1 MPPPS
6 PKKALSLELVQT
18 LRSSQ
23 VRRRPILTNLVIKTA
38 DELGDND
45 VEARAGARR
54 LARETPVLRAV
65 LRLFAD
71 SGGPVS
77 VAAVAESLAGA
88 QPEAIAKTLATLSD
102 EDLLILRGDR
112 IELAYPFSTAPTPFV
127 VRRAD
132 GRERFTCCAIDALGL
147 APMLNED
154 VEITA
159 RCHHCS
165 TPLRFTVG
173 PEGPSP
179 DAHDI
184 MVWVTRLKPDD
195 GRAGAV
201 L

>member
-1 MPPPS
+1 M
-6 PKKALSLELVQT
+6 A
-18 LRSSQ
+18 
-23 VRRRPILTNLVIKTA
+23 NLVIKTA
-38 DELGDND
+38 DELADND

-54 LARETPVLRAV
+54 VARETPVLRAV

-154 VEITA
+154 VEITS

-165 TPLRFTVG
+165 ESLRFTVG
-173 PEGPSP
+173 PERPSP

-184 MVWVTRLKPDD
+184 MVWVTRLRPDD
-195 GRAGAV
+195 GRACAV

>member
-1 MPPPS
+1 M
-6 PKKALSLELVQT
+6 A
-18 LRSSQ
+18 
-23 VRRRPILTNLVIKTA
+23 NLVIKTA

-54 LARETPVLRAV
+54 AARDTPVLRAV

-88 QPEAIAKTLATLSD
+88 EPEAIARTLAALSD
-102 EDLLILRGDR
+102 NDLLILRGDS

-132 GRERFTCCAIDALGL
+132 GHERFTCCAVDALGI

-154 VEITA
+154 VEITT
-159 RCHHCS
+159 RCHHCNA
-165 TPLRFTVG
+165 PLRFSVR
-173 PEGPSP
+173 PDGPSA
-179 DAHDI
+179 DAHDV
-184 MVWVTRLKPDD
+184 MMWVTRLKPDD
-195 GRAGAV
+195 GRACAV

>member
-1 MPPPS
+1 L
-6 PKKALSLELVQT
+6 A
-18 LRSSQ
+18 
-23 VRRRPILTNLVIKTA
+23 NLVIKTA

-54 LARETPVLRAV
+54 VARETPVLRAV

-127 VRRAD
+127 IRRAD

-159 RCHHCS
+159 RCQQCS

-195 GRAGAV
+195 GRACAV